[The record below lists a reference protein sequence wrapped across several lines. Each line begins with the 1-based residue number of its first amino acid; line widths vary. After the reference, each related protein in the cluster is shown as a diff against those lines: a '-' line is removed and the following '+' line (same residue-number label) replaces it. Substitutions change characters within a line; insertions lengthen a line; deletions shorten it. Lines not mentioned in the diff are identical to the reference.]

1 LSSVTVAQAD
11 SKKTDSTIDKNLA
24 MIVSSCICI
33 RQQEASDMPVTS
45 NRKDCEKLHFT
56 GCRLVE
62 LLPTKTD
69 LSADDTKLSQVRAA
83 VGDIPYLTLFFGSE
97 IYQGAS

>member
-1 LSSVTVAQAD
+1 LSSLTVAQAD

-33 RQQEASDMPVTS
+33 RQQEASDMPVTT
-45 NRKDCEKLHFT
+45 NRKDCEKLAFT
-56 GCRLVE
+56 GWRLVE

-83 VGDIPYLTLFFGSE
+83 VGGYPLSDTFFASE